1 MTSQARESLLYF
13 ENQLKLIDSRY
24 SVRCRSNCVAADCIN
39 VLCRIISKLSA
50 KIVQSGM
57 LDYETQQCT
66 ETYNYKKM
74 RAIINIKGIW
84 DALS

>member
-1 MTSQARESLLYF
+1 
-13 ENQLKLIDSRY
+13 
-24 SVRCRSNCVAADCIN
+24 
-39 VLCRIISKLSA
+39 
-50 KIVQSGM
+50 M